1 MAIVFKVLA
10 ENSIDSCSIV
20 FLKAW
25 GYCKRRKEGRKLEYI
40 LKISNGVVVQGKMT
54 VSCYFAAFFGGGA
67 AKKAEI
73 G

>member
-1 MAIVFKVLA
+1 VLA
-10 ENSIDSCSIV
+10 QNSINSYSIV

-25 GYCKRRKEGRKLEYI
+25 GHCKRWKEGRKEGRKLEYI
-40 LKISNGVVVQGKMT
+40 LKVSNSVVVQGRMS
-54 VSCYFAAFFGGGA
+54 VSCYFAAFFGGGV